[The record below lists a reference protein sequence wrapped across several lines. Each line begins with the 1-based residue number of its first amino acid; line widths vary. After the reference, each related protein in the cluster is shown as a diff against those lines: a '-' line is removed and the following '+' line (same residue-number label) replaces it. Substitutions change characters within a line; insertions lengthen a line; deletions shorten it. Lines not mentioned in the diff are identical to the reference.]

1 MKDFLLNHWNDI
13 LSVVAIV
20 ISAASF
26 LQSRILHNENK
37 KLTVLPNLDVI
48 LLIDNKIIGRIV
60 HQNDGID
67 ELNIWESKYS
77 DYYTYHDL
85 YLQDCNKSLF
95 TVLVSNVGMGVAKN
109 IRFSEIAIY
118 IENCVTSYKS
128 ESILF
133 TCSAGETK
141 ANKIYADCD
150 PADVTNVELTI
161 AYEDILGKTHILK
174 NSYEPIGAD
183 RCEMK
188 LTRNIAE
195 MR

>member
-48 LLIDNKIIGRIV
+48 LLIDNRIIGRIV

-85 YLQDCNKSLF
+85 YLQQIIVYS
-95 TVLVSNVGMGVAKN
+95 
-109 IRFSEIAIY
+109 FSFQCWY
-118 IENCVTSYKS
+118 GC
-128 ESILF
+128 
-133 TCSAGETK
+133 G
-141 ANKIYADCD
+141 
-150 PADVTNVELTI
+150 
-161 AYEDILGKTHILK
+161 
-174 NSYEPIGAD
+174 
-183 RCEMK
+183 
-188 LTRNIAE
+188 
-195 MR
+195 